1 MAYPV
6 PSMTFLQPSSN
17 MPTLFAQKKYH
28 LGGGVICTFLFQTTA
43 IVQVL
48 ITAFVGITALRKGP
62 QSFFL
67 SALP

>member
-1 MAYPV
+1 
-6 PSMTFLQPSSN
+6 MTFLQPSSN
-17 MPTLFAQKKYH
+17 TPTLFAQKND